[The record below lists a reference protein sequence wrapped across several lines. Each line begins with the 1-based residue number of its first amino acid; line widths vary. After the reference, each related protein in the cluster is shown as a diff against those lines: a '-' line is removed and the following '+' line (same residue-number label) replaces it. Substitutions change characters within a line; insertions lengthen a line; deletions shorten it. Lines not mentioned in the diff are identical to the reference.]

1 LVISFDV
8 LLCRLSDCHRSF
20 VFNQG
25 LTTGG
30 VEIGL
35 SFIAPLL
42 YYENRNLSIRKS

>member
-1 LVISFDV
+1 MFEVF
-8 LLCRLSDCHRSF
+8 CRLSGCHRSF
-20 VFNQG
+20 VFDVG

-42 YYENRNLSIRKS
+42 YYENRSLSIRFV